1 MYKTTLVI
9 RNALG
14 KLVLVSVFSKNSTI
28 RSNRN
33 IRLIRKSTGQGTI
46 SEHSVPN
53 NKYAKSV
60 KKKPKKFK
68 KWLKQTLFQKLCS
81 KQTCRKNADHVKIN
95 IFGL

>member
-1 MYKTTLVI
+1 MAEGELILNLTKMYKTTLVI

-60 KKKPKKFK
+60 NENLKK
-68 KWLKQTLFQKLCS
+68 CIS
-81 KQTCRKNADHVKIN
+81 KHVCT
-95 IFGL
+95 

>member
-60 KKKPKKFK
+60 NK

>member
-60 KKKPKKFK
+60 SKKPKKK
-68 KWLKQTLFQKLCS
+68 LK
-81 KQTCRKNADHVKIN
+81 D
-95 IFGL
+95 G